1 MPTITRAVDY
11 YSEGPTQL
19 NNNNNKKVRGI
30 KRKREY
36 IKMLSSFA
44 DDQNTNTIISKTVRI
59 RELNKVIE

>member
-19 NNNNNKKVRGI
+19 YKKKRKKVRGI
-30 KRKREY
+30 KRKRENK
-36 IKMLSSFA
+36 KMLSSFA
-44 DDQNTNTIISKTVRI
+44 DDQNTNTIISKTIRI